1 MSLSQLNSPLF
12 IDPRGIASFAKK
24 LTFGGHLGLLN
35 KPGEAYKNNTGFIL
49 RGNVAIVPVRDTL
62 THRNDAFAQYFGLSN
77 YEALALTLA
86 DLLADTKVTAIIF
99 DIDSLGGQVFGLEE
113 LADKIY
119 EARATKPIHAFA
131 SGYCCSAAYWLAA
144 ACEQVHAQKG
154 AWLGSVGTR
163 MTLMDDSGFWE
174 QHGIKFKTFVSQAS
188 PDKAA
193 DPFDDDHG
201 AKLYQGLVD
210 QGGANF
216 VASLAKYR
224 GVSEKHVLANF
235 GQGWI
240 MEGPA
245 GITAKLCDQVCSLE
259 DLITQLDPASSAD
272 DNDKNNKDTMDP
284 KDQKGVTPA
293 PKPDANT
300 TVETPAAEGQK
311 TELTA
316 EQRLLALEAKQKA
329 QATELA
335 ALAAEKEALKAEN
348 KTLKN
353 TETTPTPGKTNGLEG
368 EAAGAFY

>member
-1 MSLSQLNSPLF
+1 MTFKLPIVNLIKYAVLLIILVLVVLLLVSPNYNSLKNINLTLTAEAEALESKYTAGAGVEKFSQAYQSYYDKLPEYESLF
-12 IDPRGIASFAKK
+12 I
-24 LTFGGHLGLLN
+24 
-35 KPGEAYKNNTGFIL
+35 ETG
-49 RGNVAIVPVRDTL
+49 DE
-62 THRNDAFAQYFGLSN
+62 LS
-77 YEALALTLA
+77 LV
-86 DLLADTKVTAIIF
+86 TK
-99 DIDSLGGQVFGLEE
+99 LEE

-154 AWLGSVGTR
+154 ACLGSVGTR